1 MLLAT
6 EDPAVLADARA
17 ANAVAARAAARHGGA
32 ASANVTRL
40 FWTAR
45 RRTNDAFYSTA
56 AAAGGG
62 LRGEAHHALANL
74 YLALEADAVVATLS
88 SNWARVLLR
97 LMAAQRTALL
107 PDSAENTAPDT
118 QREGA
123 PGGGAEPWAA
133 LPPYVGLD
141 AWSCDMMLNDPAAPG
156 ALSTAPGAKLWRCPD
171 SAGAMWRGQTPPQ
184 EHFPPM
190 FYAPR

>member
-6 EDPAVLADARA
+6 EDP
-17 ANAVAARAAARHGGA
+17 AARHGGA

-156 ALSTAPGAKLWRCPD
+156 ALSTAPGAKWCCPD